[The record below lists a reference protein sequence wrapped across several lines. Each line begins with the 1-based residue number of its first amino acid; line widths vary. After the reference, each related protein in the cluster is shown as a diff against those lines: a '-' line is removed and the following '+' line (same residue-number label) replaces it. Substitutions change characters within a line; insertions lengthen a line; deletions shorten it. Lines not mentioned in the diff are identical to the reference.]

1 MSDELFQP
9 PRSFAGISPQD
20 ISFDEARVVVLPVPY
35 DSTTEYKSGTREGPR
50 AIIDASYYLEQYDAE
65 LDLDINEIGV
75 YTLPEVQPAMSGPEH
90 MIERVHRIMDDL
102 LEKGKLP
109 AMLGGE
115 HSITLGTVRA
125 CRERYPDLS
134 VLYLDAHTDLRDR
147 YQGTKYSHACV
158 MRRVWELC
166 PVVPVGIRSLSR
178 EEHDFLVQ
186 HEIEPFYA
194 DAVGKPDLPERV
206 LSRLSTQVYISID
219 LDVLDPSIMSAV
231 GTPEPGG
238 MSWQQ
243 VIGLL
248 KTVAGSRQ
256 IVGFDLVELCPREGP
271 NACAILAAKLAFK
284 IMGYAA
290 SAAGK
295 H

>member
-1 MSDELFQP
+1 MFQP
-9 PRSFAGISPQD
+9 PRSFAGIPPQV
-20 ISFDEARVVVLPVPY
+20 IPFDEARVVVLPVPY

-65 LDLDINEIGV
+65 LDLDINEVGV
-75 YTLPEVQPAMSGPEH
+75 YTLPDVQPAMSGPEH
-90 MIERVHRIMDDL
+90 MIERVYQITDDL

-125 CRERYPDLS
+125 CKEKYPDLS
-134 VLYLDAHTDLRDR
+134 VLHLDAHTDLRDR

-166 PVVPVGIRSLSR
+166 PVVHVGIRSLSR

-186 HEIEPFYA
+186 REIEPFYA
-194 DAVGKPDLPERV
+194 DTVDKTDLPARV
-206 LSRLSTQVYISID
+206 LSRLSGQVYISID

-238 MSWQQ
+238 MNWQQ
-243 VIGLL
+243 VLGLL

-271 NACAILAAKLAFK
+271 NACATLAAKLAFK
-284 IMGYAA
+284 LMAYAA
-290 SAAGK
+290 STRDNI
-295 H
+295 

>member
-1 MSDELFQP
+1 VSDELFQP
-9 PRSFAGISPQD
+9 PRSFAGISPQV
-20 ISFDEARVVVLPVPY
+20 ISFDEASVVVLPVPY
-35 DSTTEYKSGTREGPR
+35 DGTAEYKSGTREGPR
-50 AIIDASYYLEQYDAE
+50 AIIDASYYLEQYDIE
-65 LDLDINEIGV
+65 LDLDISEVGV
-75 YTLPEVQPAMSGPEH
+75 YTLPEVQPTMSGPEH
-90 MIERVHRIMDDL
+90 MIERVYQIAGDL

-134 VLYLDAHTDLRDR
+134 VLHLDAHTDLRDR

-166 PVVPVGIRSLSR
+166 PVVHVGIRSLSR

-186 HEIEPFYA
+186 REIEPFYA
-194 DAVGKPDLPERV
+194 EAADRTDLPAQV
-206 LSRLSTQVYISID
+206 LSRLSAQVYISID

-238 MSWQQ
+238 MNWQQ
-243 VIGLL
+243 VLCLL

-271 NACAILAAKLAFK
+271 NACATLAAKLAFK
-284 IMGYAA
+284 LMGYAVA
-290 SAAGK
+290 TGRNV
-295 H
+295 

>member
-1 MSDELFQP
+1 MFQP
-9 PRSFAGISPQD
+9 PRSFAGISPQV
-20 ISFDEARVVVLPVPY
+20 ISLDEARVVVLPVPY

-65 LDLDINEIGV
+65 LDLDINEAGV
-75 YTLPEVQPAMSGPEH
+75 FTLPEVQPAMGGPEH
-90 MIERVHRIMDDL
+90 MIQRVYQITGDL

-115 HSITLGTVRA
+115 HSITLGAVRA

-134 VLYLDAHTDLRDR
+134 VLHLDAHTDLRDR

-166 PVVPVGIRSLSR
+166 PVVSVGIRSLSR
-178 EEHDFLVQ
+178 EEKDFLVQ

-194 DAVGKPDLPERV
+194 DNVDKTDLPARV

-243 VIGLL
+243 VVGLL
-248 KTVAGSRQ
+248 KTVTGSRQ
-256 IVGFDLVELCPREGP
+256 TVGFDLVELCPREGP

-284 IMGYAA
+284 LMGYAV
-290 SAAGK
+290 SAGGNI
-295 H
+295 